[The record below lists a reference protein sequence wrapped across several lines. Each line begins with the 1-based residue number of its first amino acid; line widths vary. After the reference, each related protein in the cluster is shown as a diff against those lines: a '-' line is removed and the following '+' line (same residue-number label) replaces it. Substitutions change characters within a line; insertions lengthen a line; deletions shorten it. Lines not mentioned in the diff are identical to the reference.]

1 MKLLV
6 SPEFSAKL
14 SALSPSDVQQVAA
27 FLQTVAANDK
37 TALLEGKSHQAKLL
51 GDGVYVLKIGQ
62 MRLYFTF
69 GNDTEGEYVLILDAT
84 TEQAKTGSRELF
96 ATKNPKTNT
105 ALNPAFNTTINPKYN
120 TTLNPRY
127 NTTINPKYNTTL
139 NPRYNTTINPKYN
152 TTLNPRYN
160 TTINPRYNTR
170 LNPRYNTSINP
181 QMNCAF
187 GGPYLYGADLQQE
200 AYLVRANDNVEL
212 VFDLSG
218 NHLGQLVRV
227 NDNVR
232 AQFNA
237 NNEWEGYIVRANNDV
252 SLRYDADG
260 DWIGLVV

>member
-127 NTTINPKYNTTL
+127 NTTINP
-139 NPRYNTTINPKYN
+139 
-152 TTLNPRYN
+152 
-160 TTINPRYNTR
+160 RYNTR